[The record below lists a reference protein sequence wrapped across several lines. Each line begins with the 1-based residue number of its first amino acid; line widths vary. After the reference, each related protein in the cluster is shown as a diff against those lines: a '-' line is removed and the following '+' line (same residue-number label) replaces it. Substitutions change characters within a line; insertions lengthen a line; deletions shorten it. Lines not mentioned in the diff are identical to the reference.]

1 MLRWY
6 FRYFYLSQIKYIIK
20 INFTSSVSFLMWLLE
35 NCKLYS
41 WLALYFQW
49 TTLVYSEVIRL
60 LVTSRMHSQQNGSNT
75 DFESMESRMTMGFCL
90 SNLEAGVD
98 ILKIKMRRVEGA
110 GLKRNLINCQMCE
123 AQNIMNR
130 KSEKTR
136 LIGAHF

>member
-60 LVTSRMHSQQNGSNT
+60 LDTSRMHSQQNGSNT

-110 GLKRNLINCQMCE
+110 GLKRNLINC
-123 AQNIMNR
+123 
-130 KSEKTR
+130 
-136 LIGAHF
+136 

>member
-60 LVTSRMHSQQNGSNT
+60 LDTSRMHSQQNGSNT